1 MLKSLTLAAS
11 LTLALSGAAF
21 AEETPKADTPAEFV
35 CTGQNLMEE
44 IARTQPELADEIDKA
59 AAEVPYGKG
68 LLWKVTKGDA
78 KPSYIFG
85 TMHMSDPRLLEL
97 PEKAEAAFTESTTL
111 ALEITEIL
119 DPSKMAGQAMMMMQY
134 TAYLD
139 GSTLDSRMKPDD
151 IAMVTE
157 RLREAAG
164 LPWSVAAKLKPWTVM
179 GAIAL
184 PGCELARKRAG
195 KPFLDMD
202 LGNRA
207 KADGKRIEGLES
219 LEGQL
224 KAMSSLPEDM
234 MIKALVDTA
243 KMGERID
250 DLFETML
257 VLYTE
262 GEIAKIWTML
272 TKLEQANAFAD
283 ADVEAST
290 ESSYTQF
297 QVAIVDNR
305 NVGMAERSAEL
316 ATEGGAFIAMGAL
329 HLPGEKGV
337 LKLLEDK
344 GFTVERP

>member
-1 MLKSLTLAAS
+1 MLKHITLAAS
-11 LTLALSGAAF
+11 LAFAGHAF
-21 AEETPKADTPAEFV
+21 AEETPKAATPPEFV

-44 IARTQPELADEIDKA
+44 IVRTQPDLAAEIDKA
-59 AAEVPYGKG
+59 AAEVPFGKG
-68 LLWKVTKGDA
+68 LLWKVTKDGVS
-78 KPSYIFG
+78 PSYIFG

-97 PEKAEAAFTESTTL
+97 PEKANAAFEASNTL

-119 DPSKMAGQAMMMMQY
+119 DPAAMAGQAMMMMQY

-139 GSTLDSRMKPDD
+139 GSTLDSRLKPED
-151 IAMVTE
+151 IATVTE

-207 KADGKRIEGLES
+207 KASGKRIEGLES

-234 MIKALVDTA
+234 MVKALVDTA
-243 KMGERID
+243 KMGNRID

-272 TKLEQANAFAD
+272 TKIEQANAFAE
-283 ADVEAST
+283 AGVEASAQ
-290 ESSYTQF
+290 SSYTEF
-297 QVAIVDNR
+297 QEAIVDRR
-305 NVGMAERSAEL
+305 NVGMAARSAEL

-329 HLPGEKGV
+329 HLPGDKGV
-337 LKLLEDK
+337 LKLLEVK
-344 GFTVERP
+344 GFTVEQP